1 MKPEI
6 IEAIK
11 RSAAVPSMPAVVV
24 RFLEVIQDPDF
35 TYDDV
40 VRVLSADPGTVSE
53 ILRLANS
60 PLFGTRHDITSLKTA
75 LTLLGPKRTRSLVLG
90 RYLVESMGGRDVDG
104 LDMSYAWRR
113 SLVCAVVASQLAGK
127 QRPQVREE
135 TFISSLLADI
145 GIPILAQA
153 MTEKYWP
160 ISERYA
166 PYGIPVTPEDEVR
179 AVGVHHAE
187 VSAMVLDFWKL
198 PEVVVAAVR
207 MHPSP
212 PDAVAGSGGE
222 AARIARFIHGAD
234 MISRLLCE
242 IPDEASIEEQCRKA
256 MEAADCELTMLL
268 EVLPKVESE
277 VNELAKLLRIDVVAG
292 SVYELLARNVREL
305 LAAPA
310 VA

>member
-113 SLVCAVVASQLAGK
+113 SLVCAVVASQLAGRR
-127 QRPQVREE
+127 RPQVREE

-166 PYGIPVTPEDEVR
+166 PYGVPATPEDEVR

-207 MHPSP
+207 MHQSP
-212 PDAVAGSGGE
+212 PEAVAGSNGE
-222 AARIARFIHGAD
+222 AARIAYFIHGAD

-242 IPDEASIEEQCRKA
+242 IPDEASIEGQCRRA
-256 MEAADCELTMLL
+256 MEAADCDLTILL
-268 EVLPKVESE
+268 DVLPKVESE

-292 SVYELLARNVREL
+292 SVYDLLARNVQEL